1 MSFGGLIW
9 NKQLAVCVEIFQ
21 HPAWSKMKVRSKLG
35 EMKETAAILFGRE
48 GEVIF
53 KDDVNF
59 ITPGSI
65 FSL

>member
-35 EMKETAAILFGRE
+35 ERKETATILFGR

-65 FSL
+65 FFL